1 MVTKKYKIEV
11 FKKVKDEDVLI
22 AEINAG
28 WLPEDND
35 RFAWELGGTSLRIS
49 EVVVEDKPAQWP
61 PA

>member
-1 MVTKKYKIEV
+1 MVKSYKIEV
-11 FKKVKDEDVLI
+11 FKEVDGKSVLI